1 MRRVS
6 LIQLTLLLSDV
17 TTSYDEEDDE
27 EQDERDEVGW
37 SGDTLSFPFGY
48 VVRRWNT

>member
-1 MRRVS
+1 MTGVRKVS
-6 LIQLTLLLSDV
+6 LVQLTLLLSDV

-37 SGDTLSFPFGY
+37 SDNALSFPHGY
-48 VVRRWNT
+48 VV